1 MFRCAQCT
9 NDLETEKA
17 EHGTH
22 GDFVHD
28 EWTELDREVKFIP
41 PLTQHILSKHV
52 NMQYALYHACCY
64 VKFANQTNAWFKKR
78 KITVYIQCNFVQ
90 LVLLWVGLLSYLKH
104 NVLFEIAFT
113 RLPLLL
119 EWLYLLFKI
128 ISMWKQ
134 THLNFMFHIL
144 IWQICHISY
153 LINNTMFKRNNHW
166 EMHHYL
172 GFPSKK
178 SYKYHMSITAGACTC
193 SSCIHY
199 EV

>member
-1 MFRCAQCT
+1 MHERPWNRESRAWNAWWFCARRMNRIRQGSKIHSSPHST
-9 NDLETEKA
+9 HSFKA
-17 EHGTH
+17 C
-22 GDFVHD
+22 
-28 EWTELDREVKFIP
+28 
-41 PLTQHILSKHV
+41 
-52 NMQYALYHACCY
+52 QYAVCTLPCMLLR
-64 VKFANQTNAWFKKR
+64 KTQPRWFANQTNAWFKKR

-144 IWQICHISY
+144 ISQICHISY

-172 GFPSKK
+172 GFLSKK